1 MYICIHIDLHAY
13 THENNT
19 LSQSRDTRPSC
30 LSACNS
36 KELWMG
42 LGTRLHDIKTAC
54 IILVVMWEGVSPCS
68 LYPSS
73 PAHTHHS
80 DIMRK
85 LSMQNWS
92 TPTDKMG
99 DEIHELTTSSVNDC
113 IHVYRIKKHCKQPK
127 QLLNQ
132 FNLSEKVH
140 IRIDRYT
147 MYNTSVMHGLLGWA
161 WAEKALYP
169 RPSRGRERKA
179 VQWNQ
184 N

>member
-1 MYICIHIDLHAY
+1 MHTRTKTTRYLNHEILGPLAYQHATVKSCEWVWGQGYMILKLHV
-13 THENNT
+13 
-19 LSQSRDTRPSC
+19 LF
-30 LSACNS
+30 
-36 KELWMG
+36 
-42 LGTRLHDIKTAC
+42 
-54 IILVVMWEGVSPCS
+54 LVVKWEGVSPCS

-80 DIMRK
+80 HLQCIQRDIMRK

-161 WAEKALYP
+161 WAEKASYP